1 MAKEK
6 ILREVYKG
14 KEEKVAQPAIVG
26 KATNEKEDDP
36 DMDEAGPSNSKRAKT
51 EPEKEDDIE
60 IDVSDIIDLEILRK
74 QTSKAVTKPKK
85 AKKWKKPLPKL
96 VGKTKENYLLWLNN
110 IIKME
115 RKNLRHV
122 IQGQP
127 MGASDVIEDIPGNI
141 KAGPIYNSI
150 ANWRYE
156 AYKRQYRPMNSR
168 FIDLITMSA
177 EDVQNL
183 DYNDRVNYKIGVY
196 QLLNNI
202 NFVSARYQLSDIRG
216 KLPTSRIKN
225 LLAKFYH

>member
-1 MAKEK
+1 M
-6 ILREVYKG
+6 
-14 KEEKVAQPAIVG
+14 
-26 KATNEKEDDP
+26 KA
-36 DMDEAGPSNSKRAKT
+36 
-51 EPEKEDDIE
+51 
-60 IDVSDIIDLEILRK
+60 
-74 QTSKAVTKPKK
+74 
-85 AKKWKKPLPKL
+85 
-96 VGKTKENYLLWLNN
+96 
-110 IIKME
+110 E
-115 RKNLRHV
+115 RKNLKYV
-122 IQGQP
+122 IEGQP

-177 EDVQNL
+177 DDVQNL
-183 DYNDRVNYKIGVY
+183 DYHDRVNYKIGVY